1 MDFDVFHGLISKIDG
16 VINVKL
22 VADAD
27 TIQELHILANKLRS
41 PKQIVRDIESSL
53 IASYDY
59 RIDRKIISIAQIDTD
74 DTKTINR
81 IKFDGILIGTSGNVL
96 QCTVR
101 LNSEDEEYE
110 ISLSGI
116 RTIANSR
123 KLVAEATIRAVEKII
138 GQASIFDIQD
148 VIVTTNRDITFV
160 SVLINMVTGMNEEAM
175 VGSVIVKNDVNEAI
189 VKATL
194 DAVNRRVQK
203 STN

>member
-16 VINVKL
+16 VINAKL

-53 IASYDY
+53 VASYDY
-59 RIDRKIISIAQIDTD
+59 RIDRKVISIAQIDTD

-175 VGSVIVKNDVNEAI
+175 VGSVIVKNDINEAI

-194 DAVNRRVQK
+194 DAINRRVQK